1 MNTLKIFNHKT
12 GEVLEKKFQSYDEI
26 DDIINIIGFLN
37 ADYEIY
43 LGDELVDK
51 WVNGEPVIFC
61 SSLSRNSTGCC
72 QSINSAMCG

>member
-1 MNTLKIFNHKT
+1 MNTLRIFNNKT
-12 GEVLEKKFQSYDEI
+12 DEVLEKKFQSYDEI

-51 WVNGEPVIFC
+51 WVNGEPVIF
-61 SSLSRNSTGCC
+61 
-72 QSINSAMCG
+72 

>member
-12 GEVLEKKFQSYDEI
+12 GEVLEKKFLSYDEI

-43 LGDELVDK
+43 LGDELGDK
-51 WVNGEPVIFC
+51 WVNGEPVVF
-61 SSLSRNSTGCC
+61 
-72 QSINSAMCG
+72 

>member
-1 MNTLKIFNHKT
+1 MNTLKIFNNKT
-12 GEVLEKKFQSYDEI
+12 SEVLEKKFQSYDEI

-51 WVNGEPVIFC
+51 WVNGEPVVF
-61 SSLSRNSTGCC
+61 
-72 QSINSAMCG
+72 

>member
-12 GEVLEKKFQSYDEI
+12 CEVLEKKFQSYDEI

-51 WVNGEPVIFC
+51 WVNGEPIVF
-61 SSLSRNSTGCC
+61 
-72 QSINSAMCG
+72 

>member
-1 MNTLKIFNHKT
+1 MNTLKIFNHKS
-12 GEVLEKKFQSYDEI
+12 GEELEKKFQSYDEI

-51 WVNGEPVIFC
+51 WVNGEPVIF
-61 SSLSRNSTGCC
+61 
-72 QSINSAMCG
+72 

>member
-1 MNTLKIFNHKT
+1 MNTLKIFNNKT
-12 GEVLEKKFQSYDEI
+12 GEVLKKKFQSYDEI

-51 WVNGEPVIFC
+51 WVNGEPVVF
-61 SSLSRNSTGCC
+61 
-72 QSINSAMCG
+72 

>member
-12 GEVLEKKFQSYDEI
+12 GEVLEKKFLSYDEI

-37 ADYEIY
+37 TDYEIY

-51 WVNGEPVIFC
+51 WVNGEPVVF
-61 SSLSRNSTGCC
+61 
-72 QSINSAMCG
+72 

>member
-12 GEVLEKKFQSYDEI
+12 CEVLEKKFQSYDEI

-51 WVNGEPVIFC
+51 WVNGEPVIF
-61 SSLSRNSTGCC
+61 
-72 QSINSAMCG
+72 

>member
-12 GEVLEKKFQSYDEI
+12 CEVLEKKFQSYDEI

-51 WVNGEPVIFC
+51 WVNGEPVVF
-61 SSLSRNSTGCC
+61 
-72 QSINSAMCG
+72 

>member
-1 MNTLKIFNHKT
+1 MNTLKIFNHKI

-51 WVNGEPVIFC
+51 WVNGEPVVF
-61 SSLSRNSTGCC
+61 
-72 QSINSAMCG
+72 

>member
-12 GEVLEKKFQSYDEI
+12 SEVLEKKFQSYDEI

-51 WVNGEPVIFC
+51 WVNGEPVIF
-61 SSLSRNSTGCC
+61 
-72 QSINSAMCG
+72 

>member
-12 GEVLEKKFQSYDEI
+12 SEVFEKKFQSYDEI

-51 WVNGEPVIFC
+51 WVNGEPVIF
-61 SSLSRNSTGCC
+61 
-72 QSINSAMCG
+72 

>member
-12 GEVLEKKFQSYDEI
+12 CEVLEKKFQSYDEI

-43 LGDELVDK
+43 LGNELVDK
-51 WVNGEPVIFC
+51 WVNGEPVVF
-61 SSLSRNSTGCC
+61 
-72 QSINSAMCG
+72 

>member
-1 MNTLKIFNHKT
+1 MNTLKIFNNKT
-12 GEVLEKKFQSYDEI
+12 SEVLEKKFQSYDEI

-51 WVNGEPVIFC
+51 WVNGEPVIF
-61 SSLSRNSTGCC
+61 
-72 QSINSAMCG
+72 

>member
-12 GEVLEKKFQSYDEI
+12 GEVLEKKFLSYDEI

-51 WVNGEPVIFC
+51 WVNGEPIVF
-61 SSLSRNSTGCC
+61 
-72 QSINSAMCG
+72 

>member
-12 GEVLEKKFQSYDEI
+12 CEVLEKKFQSYDEI

-43 LGDELVDK
+43 LDDELVDK
-51 WVNGEPVIFC
+51 WVNGEPVIF
-61 SSLSRNSTGCC
+61 
-72 QSINSAMCG
+72 

>member
-1 MNTLKIFNHKT
+1 MNTLKIFTNKT

-51 WVNGEPVIFC
+51 WVNGEPVIF
-61 SSLSRNSTGCC
+61 
-72 QSINSAMCG
+72 

>member
-12 GEVLEKKFQSYDEI
+12 GEVLEKKFLSYDEI
-26 DDIINIIGFLN
+26 DDIINTIGFLN

-51 WVNGEPVIFC
+51 WVNGEPVVF
-61 SSLSRNSTGCC
+61 
-72 QSINSAMCG
+72 

>member
-12 GEVLEKKFQSYDEI
+12 AEVLEKKFQSYDEI
-26 DDIINIIGFLN
+26 DDVINIIGFLN

-51 WVNGEPVIFC
+51 WVNGEPVVF
-61 SSLSRNSTGCC
+61 
-72 QSINSAMCG
+72 

>member
-1 MNTLKIFNHKT
+1 MNTLKILNHKT
-12 GEVLEKKFQSYDEI
+12 GEALEKKFQSYDEI

-51 WVNGEPVIFC
+51 WVNGEPVIF
-61 SSLSRNSTGCC
+61 
-72 QSINSAMCG
+72 

>member
-1 MNTLKIFNHKT
+1 MNTLKIFTHKT

-26 DDIINIIGFLN
+26 DDVINIIGFLN

-51 WVNGEPVIFC
+51 WVNGEPVIF
-61 SSLSRNSTGCC
+61 
-72 QSINSAMCG
+72 

>member
-12 GEVLEKKFQSYDEI
+12 CEVLEKKFQSYDEI

-43 LGDELVDK
+43 LNDELVDK
-51 WVNGEPVIFC
+51 WVNGEPVIF
-61 SSLSRNSTGCC
+61 
-72 QSINSAMCG
+72 

>member
-1 MNTLKIFNHKT
+1 MNTMKIFNHKT
-12 GEVLEKKFQSYDEI
+12 GEVLENKFQSYDEI

-51 WVNGEPVIFC
+51 WVNGEPVIF
-61 SSLSRNSTGCC
+61 
-72 QSINSAMCG
+72 

>member
-1 MNTLKIFNHKT
+1 MNTLKICNHKT
-12 GEVLEKKFQSYDEI
+12 GEALEKKFQSCDEI

-51 WVNGEPVIFC
+51 WVNGEPVIF
-61 SSLSRNSTGCC
+61 
-72 QSINSAMCG
+72 

>member
-12 GEVLEKKFQSYDEI
+12 SEVLEKKFQSYDEI
-26 DDIINIIGFLN
+26 DDVINIIGFLN

-51 WVNGEPVIFC
+51 WVNGEPVIF
-61 SSLSRNSTGCC
+61 
-72 QSINSAMCG
+72 

>member
-1 MNTLKIFNHKT
+1 MNTLKIFNNKT
-12 GEVLEKKFQSYDEI
+12 GEVLEKKFLSYDEI

-51 WVNGEPVIFC
+51 WVNGEPVVF
-61 SSLSRNSTGCC
+61 
-72 QSINSAMCG
+72 

>member
-12 GEVLEKKFQSYDEI
+12 GEVLEKKFLSYDEI

-51 WVNGEPVIFC
+51 WVNGEPVIF
-61 SSLSRNSTGCC
+61 
-72 QSINSAMCG
+72 

>member
-12 GEVLEKKFQSYDEI
+12 GEVLEKKFLSYDEI

-51 WVNGEPVIFC
+51 WVNGEPVVF
-61 SSLSRNSTGCC
+61 
-72 QSINSAMCG
+72 

>member
-1 MNTLKIFNHKT
+1 MNTLKIFNNKT
-12 GEVLEKKFQSYDEI
+12 DEVLEKKFQSYDEI

-51 WVNGEPVIFC
+51 WVNGEPVVF
-61 SSLSRNSTGCC
+61 
-72 QSINSAMCG
+72 

>member
-1 MNTLKIFNHKT
+1 MNTLKIFNYKT
-12 GEVLEKKFQSYDEI
+12 SEVLEKKFQSYDEI

-51 WVNGEPVIFC
+51 WVNGEPVVF
-61 SSLSRNSTGCC
+61 
-72 QSINSAMCG
+72 

>member
-12 GEVLEKKFQSYDEI
+12 GEVLEKKFLSYDEI
-26 DDIINIIGFLN
+26 DDIINIIDFLN

-51 WVNGEPVIFC
+51 WVNGEPVIF
-61 SSLSRNSTGCC
+61 
-72 QSINSAMCG
+72 

>member
-12 GEVLEKKFQSYDEI
+12 GEVLEKKFLSYDEI
-26 DDIINIIGFLN
+26 DDIINIIDFLN

-51 WVNGEPVIFC
+51 WVNGEPVVF
-61 SSLSRNSTGCC
+61 
-72 QSINSAMCG
+72 